1 MNEIDYYRM
10 QESAAEGQVCLDNL
24 NAILSDNGGE
34 MTVDDL
40 YRSIYKYTECGP
52 WLSVQ
57 LHDGTWKHCDQLD
70 GIDNGNVRALLVG
83 SIVENSDAEVT
94 GRVLDLLEF
103 ETPEDAIAAFNHEVE
118 QVNAEACALWDEV
131 NAEEIEEIGQ

>member
-10 QESAAEGQVCLDNL
+10 QEDAAEGQVCLDNL
-24 NAILSDNGGE
+24 NAILSANGGE
-34 MTVDDL
+34 MTVADL
-40 YRSIYKYTECGP
+40 YRSIYKYIDCGP

-57 LHDGTWKHCDQLD
+57 LHDGTWKHCDELH
-70 GIDNGNVRALLVG
+70 GIENGNVRALLVG
-83 SIVENSDAEVT
+83 SIVEGCDAEVT

-103 ETPEDAIAAFNHEVE
+103 ETPEDAVAAFDHEVD

-131 NAEEIEEIGQ
+131 NAT